1 MNSHTVLWVPL
12 CFSSYRLQLLARQK
26 FNKFC
31 DGCWLDADVMTVRG
45 MSPGTASPLSERILR
60 TGANGAAGPAV
71 HHPLIS
77 TVAHFPRTTA
87 KLLCLDD
94 VTMIS

>member
-12 CFSSYRLQLLARQK
+12 CFSSYRSQLLARQK

-31 DGCWLDADVMTVRG
+31 DGCWLDADMGGCAVRG
-45 MSPGTASPLSERILR
+45 MSPGTASPLSERILC
-60 TGANGAAGPAV
+60 TGGNGAADPLV

-77 TVAHFPRTTA
+77 TVVHFPQTTA
-87 KLLCLDD
+87 KLLFG
-94 VTMIS
+94 